1 VAVMKDKGKSDKH
14 DVFGMWL
21 DNVWI
26 EKGREMICAA
36 TPKMRIEDV
45 KKWLEEIL
53 AKPQHCSSCGALKYD
68 FVLDH
73 DGKEYRFSLWK
84 ITDKSKKGKSKVIAE
99 SNYEKLGPYLTH
111 YGERLARRKKK
122 SLLSRLSND

>member
-1 VAVMKDKGKSDKH
+1 MKAKRASKCESDKH

-26 EKGREMICAA
+26 EKGREMIC
-36 TPKMRIEDV
+36 TDKPKARIESV
-45 KKWLEEIL
+45 REWLEEIL
-53 AKPQHCSSCGALKYD
+53 ANPKCCSACGALKYD

-99 SNYEKLGPYLTH
+99 SDYKRLGPYLEK
-111 YGERLARRKKK
+111 YGR
-122 SLLSRLSND
+122 D